1 MQVVEVNVS
10 KRLKDEQDKR
20 TAHFPYN
27 FPESIAE
34 AVEVYGE
41 SATLGLLHDAIT
53 LAVQAPARKILEAAP
68 PSEEYSTLVA
78 KQMQGFKV
86 HMKRSR
92 GPSAPKVNALE
103 EVLNQLGDPE
113 QRDMIIER
121 FRKLGINID
130 LPETP

>member
-41 SATLGLLHDAIT
+41 AATLGLLHDAIT

-68 PSEEYSTLVA
+68 PSEDYSPLVA
-78 KQMQGFKV
+78 KQMEGFKV
-86 HMKRSR
+86 HIKRSR
-92 GPSAPKVNALE
+92 GPSASKVSGFQ
-103 EVLNQLGDPE
+103 EVMDKLGDPD
-113 QRDMIIER
+113 QREMIIEK
-121 FRKLGINID
+121 FRSLGIN
-130 LPETP
+130 LELAP